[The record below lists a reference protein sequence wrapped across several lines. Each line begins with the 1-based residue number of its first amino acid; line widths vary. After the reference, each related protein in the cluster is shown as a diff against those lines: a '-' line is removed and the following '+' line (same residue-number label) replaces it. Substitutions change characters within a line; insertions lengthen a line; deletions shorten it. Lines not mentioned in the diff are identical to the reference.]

1 MADSVIASDFK
12 PVEGKIGL
20 MREFQMNGRAVDP
33 GVSDSSLEKK

>member
-20 MREFQMNGRAVDP
+20 REFQMNGRAVDP